1 MNKLGEVMG
10 FGYVP
15 QKVMTMPA
23 LNRKAKLIYG
33 FFAVYADSKTWQT
46 KQQESYICS
55 MLKMT
60 PKTFRKYRDELVNLG
75 LITTQKHSRGIIY
88 RLNANAPISD
98 NNKQNIAF
106 GYLPKSIMVDRE
118 LSNDAKVIYML
129 LASFSNEN
137 GEAFPTVQRIMDSLG
152 MNQHIFYRA
161 RKELIATG
169 LLIVKIRY
177 DGKKNQSNI
186 YTLIPNKELFNTYMQ
201 TLKDAPP
208 LEKVAY
214 DLEINKSEKDKELL
228 ANINYQPMDTS
239 ELNEDFTTYYAKI
252 YERPLTIQQT
262 EMIQKFVSL
271 YGNEWVNLAFYQANR
286 KGKPFEYAYT
296 ICINW
301 NLKGLTTINQIKWDT
316 REHYREMG
324 KEEL

>member
-1 MNKLGEVMG
+1 MG

-98 NNKQNIAF
+98 SNKQNIAF

-137 GEAFPTVQRIMDSLG
+137 GEAFPTVQFIMDKLHIVG
-152 MNQHIFYRA
+152 KDTYYKAMNQ
-161 RKELIATG
+161 LIG
-169 LLIVKIRY
+169 NDYIEVKHRY
-177 DGKKNQSNI
+177 DGKKNQSNV

-214 DLEINKSEKDKELL
+214 DLEINKSEEDKEIM
-228 ANINYQPMDTS
+228 ATINYQPMDTS

-252 YERPLTIQQT
+252 YERSLTIQQT

-296 ICINW
+296 ICLNW
-301 NLKGLTTINQIKWDT
+301 NLKGLTTIGQIGWDT